1 MKNIVIAIMMTALSC
16 SYSFSS
22 DDFENH
28 IIFNK
33 KYEYIIT
40 KSCEEIYAN
49 MDIMLSIY
57 TELDAA
63 IGTTWRVSVAKK
75 IPSQPVAAIRL
86 LSKAGV
92 KPERYCMDPFIEA
105 DDITLK
111 TWLESSIEALESFT
125 MNNAKEELF
134 RCECLGEIKSGY
146 ADFSQK

>member
-1 MKNIVIAIMMTALSC
+1 M
-16 SYSFSS
+16 
-22 DDFENH
+22 
-28 IIFNK
+28 
-33 KYEYIIT
+33 
-40 KSCEEIYAN
+40 
-49 MDIMLSIY
+49 
-57 TELDAA
+57 DAA

-134 RCECLGEIKSGY
+134 RCECLGEIKSEY